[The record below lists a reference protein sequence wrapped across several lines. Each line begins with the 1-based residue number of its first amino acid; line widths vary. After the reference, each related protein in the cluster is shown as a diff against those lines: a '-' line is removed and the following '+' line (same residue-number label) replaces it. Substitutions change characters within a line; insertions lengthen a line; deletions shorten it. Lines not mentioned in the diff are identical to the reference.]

1 MIDNT
6 LWDGA
11 EADPEHQDTATQAIR
26 AFNRHV
32 QQDQRV
38 ALSLVPVGAKEKAR
52 GEAGFRMLLDLPG
65 CWVGGAEGDRTL
77 DLRIA
82 NATLSQ
88 LSYRPTH
95 DLEALSYNS
104 RSSLTRP
111 ARPKI
116 MSRISIVLPV
126 LNEEAQVARCLQD
139 LQPQRGADCE
149 LIVVD
154 GGSND
159 RTVPLAEPLADQV
172 ITGPKG
178 RAMQMNAGA
187 RRASGEILWFL
198 HADSTPPENA
208 TERIRAALANPNH
221 HWGRFD
227 VRLSGRHPLLR
238 VVETL
243 MNFRSGLTGI
253 ATGDQG
259 IFVRR
264 EAFERVD
271 GFPAIA
277 LMEDIAFSRRLRRHG
292 WPIRLRQR
300 LRTSSRR
307 WEQDG
312 ILRTILLMWWLR
324 LAYFFGADPARLAR
338 IYYRS

>member
-1 MIDNT
+1 
-6 LWDGA
+6 
-11 EADPEHQDTATQAIR
+11 
-26 AFNRHV
+26 
-32 QQDQRV
+32 
-38 ALSLVPVGAKEKAR
+38 
-52 GEAGFRMLLDLPG
+52 
-65 CWVGGAEGDRTL
+65 
-77 DLRIA
+77 
-82 NATLSQ
+82 
-88 LSYRPTH
+88 
-95 DLEALSYNS
+95 
-104 RSSLTRP
+104 
-111 ARPKI
+111 

-126 LNEEAQVARCLQD
+126 LNEETQITRCLQD
-139 LQPQRGADCE
+139 LRSRCGPDCE

-159 RTVPLAEPLADQV
+159 RTVALAKPLADQV
-172 ITGPKG
+172 FVSPKG

-198 HADSTPPENA
+198 HADSTPPDNA
-208 TERIRAALANPNH
+208 AERIRAALANPSR

-243 MNFRSGLTGI
+243 MNLRSALTGI

-264 EAFERVD
+264 EAFERVG
-271 GFPAIA
+271 GFPTIA
-277 LMEDIAFSRRLRRHG
+277 LMEDIAFSQRLRRDG

-307 WEQDG
+307 WERDG

-324 LAYFFGADPARLAR
+324 LAYFFGADPARLAQ
-338 IYYRS
+338 IY